1 MPRRSFGRTQKA
13 AVIGQGTWKMEHD
26 DRKTAIAAIH
36 KGLELGM
43 THIDT
48 AEMYGSGAVE
58 ELVGEAILGRRD
70 QVFLVSKV
78 LPQHASYEGT
88 LRACDKSLKRL
99 ATDRLDSYLLHWPGS
114 HPLAETIRAFEELV
128 GKGKI
133 VSWGLSNFDVR
144 DLEEALAIA
153 GPNKIACNQVLY
165 HLEERGI
172 EHAVLPWCERHGVA
186 TVAYSPLG
194 AGAFPSDRSAGGQLL
209 GEIARAHDATRHQVA
224 LAFLLRTQSVLAIPK
239 AARAAHAADNAAAA
253 DLPLTADELRRIDH
267 AFPRGRPPRSLPTL

>member
-1 MPRRSFGRTQKA
+1 MLRCMSRRSLGGTRKV
-13 AVIGQGTWKMEHD
+13 AVIGKGTGKMAQD
-26 DRKTAIAAIH
+26 DRKAASAAIH

-43 THIDT
+43 PHIDT

-128 GKGKI
+128 KTGKI

-153 GPNKIACNQVLY
+153 GPNKIACDQVLY
-165 HLEERGI
+165 HLGERGI
-172 EHAVLPWCERHGVA
+172 EHAVLPCCERHGVA

-194 AGAFPSDRSAGGQLL
+194 SCAFPSDRSARAQEL
-209 GEIARAHDATRHQVA
+209 GEIPRAHDDAPHQVA
-224 LAFLLRTQSVLAIPK
+224 LAFLLRTPPMLAIPK
-239 AARAAHAADNAAAA
+239 AARAAPAAEHAAATGLAR
-253 DLPLTADELRRIDH
+253 TAD
-267 AFPRGRPPRSLPTL
+267 